1 MNKSKSTSV
10 VTETDSDC
18 ENENTGGV
26 MGTVKEIDF
35 GEDFREPRVV
45 STIAAFE
52 ENTTKSRSRKLTK
65 NMTRTTPRAQLV
77 KGHKTMLFSGGSKH
91 TGTKSKKCKRK
102 QGKKNKKKGNR

>member
-10 VTETDSDC
+10 VAKTVSDC
-18 ENENTGGV
+18 ENDNTGGV
-26 MGTVKEIDF
+26 MDMVKEIDF

-65 NMTRTTPRAQLV
+65 NMTRNAPRHQIFNAP
-77 KGHKTMLFSGGSKH
+77 KTIKVSVNSKH